1 MVVAATGSWQ
11 GAHRNHNP
19 LHRSPPCCLP
29 IQGNQACYNRSSCH
43 QKTAK
48 NEVLFSEAAPHHLP
62 TAPSILRT
70 ILNRPSRSKGPMNS
84 LPWGDTGKITKL
96 YILISWVKSVK
107 LYWDPEDWKIG
118 IIYKKEM
125 QRLLALSKKIC
136 AHSWKPCFQ
145 CDWVAYQPR
154 PRLDLHV
161 CALNGRRCGLA
172 QPQFHFQPA
181 DSTRKNIS
189 DKNCKLM
196 CTSIIQG

>member
-19 LHRSPPCCLP
+19 LNRSPPCCLP
-29 IQGNQACYNRSSCH
+29 IQGNQACYNRSGCH

-107 LYWDPEDWKIG
+107 TYWVRKIKRLELYI
-118 IIYKKEM
+118 
-125 QRLLALSKKIC
+125 R
-136 AHSWKPCFQ
+136 
-145 CDWVAYQPR
+145 
-154 PRLDLHV
+154 
-161 CALNGRRCGLA
+161 RRCKDYWHCLKWYVPILGNHASNMIGL
-172 QPQFHFQPA
+172 
-181 DSTRKNIS
+181 
-189 DKNCKLM
+189 L
-196 CTSIIQG
+196 TSPG

>member
-29 IQGNQACYNRSSCH
+29 IQGNQACYNRSGCH

-62 TAPSILRT
+62 SAPSILRT

-84 LPWGDTGKITKL
+84 LPWGDNGKVIKL

-107 LYWDPEDWKIG
+107 LTESERLKDWNYIRMRFKDYWHCLKRYVLILG
-118 IIYKKEM
+118 N
-125 QRLLALSKKIC
+125 RGSNVLGLL
-136 AHSWKPCFQ
+136 
-145 CDWVAYQPR
+145 
-154 PRLDLHV
+154 
-161 CALNGRRCGLA
+161 
-172 QPQFHFQPA
+172 
-181 DSTRKNIS
+181 
-189 DKNCKLM
+189 
-196 CTSIIQG
+196 TSPGPG